1 MTSITAQREEVE
13 REVRQRERLYPRW
26 IAERKLREETAET
39 KLATLRAAAT
49 SLRFIEAHAVGLRA
63 LCHFLLASAPGQ
75 TPIPSEDE
83 RQALLA
89 HPAVTS
95 LLAVWPEAEVS
106 VLGGP
111 SAAHTAAGQPD
122 EVTVRDL
129 FEASGER
136 EHA

>member
-13 REVRQRERLYPRW
+13 REIRQRERLYPRW
-26 IAERKLREETAET
+26 IAEGRIRQDTAET
-39 KLATLRAAAT
+39 KVATLKAAAA

-63 LCHFLLASAPGQ
+63 LCHFLIASANPQ
-75 TPIPSEDE
+75 APAMPTEDE
-83 RQALLA
+83 RKALLA

-106 VLGGP
+106 VLGA
-111 SAAHTAAGQPD
+111 SAAHTAPAPD